1 MITVKIIVSNPFQEN
16 TIVLSDQT
24 KECIIIDAGGYTP
37 QENKALSDYIE
48 SNGLK
53 PVMAVN
59 THGHVDHMLG
69 VNYVKERYGIPFA
82 IDGRDA
88 FLLSRPRR
96 TERST
101 ASKWIPCRRSTS
113 TCKAKRRFVSAI
125 PRWRLSRLRAIPR
138 AISASTTK
146 TRNC

>member
-88 FLLSRPRR
+88 FLIESAPTHGAIYGFKVDSVPTIDIDLQGKKEVRFGD
-96 TERST
+96 T
-101 ASKWIPCRRSTS
+101 AMEIIET
-113 TCKAKRRFVSAI
+113 
-125 PRWRLSRLRAIPR
+125 RAIPR

>member
-88 FLLSRPRR
+88 FLIESAPTHGAIYGLSPAIRC
-96 TERST
+96 SAK
-101 ASKWIPCRRSTS
+101 ASAAPT
-113 TCKAKRRFVSAI
+113 F
-125 PRWRLSRLRAIPR
+125 RA
-138 AISASTTK
+138 ATTVGSCVASSI
-146 TRNC
+146 N